1 MTNQYYATYATY
13 ATYLYPIGI
22 KCQTALKIV
31 GNWEVPLQGDESEKQ
46 AAKAWV
52 EENLWRD
59 GWLMVDDTLVS
70 LFAFM

>member
-1 MTNQYYATYATY
+1 MTNQYY

-52 EENLWRD
+52 EENL
-59 GWLMVDDTLVS
+59 
-70 LFAFM
+70 